1 MFSKITG
8 SKILFLVMILILGYS
23 GYALVNV
30 FLEKKEI
37 DDRLASL
44 RLEIEEMELYREEIK
59 KNKEYYSSQD
69 FLEKEA
75 RRLLNYQKT
84 GEEVIAVIPN
94 KNNQI
99 SGEKLTAKKER
110 IQEENI
116 KELSNPEKW
125 RRYFFGARD

>member
-1 MFSKITG
+1 M
-8 SKILFLVMILILGYS
+8 

-30 FLEKKEI
+30 LSEKKEI
-37 DDRLASL
+37 DNRLASL
-44 RLEIEEMELYREEIK
+44 RSEVEEMELYREEIK

-94 KNNQI
+94 KNSQI
-99 SGEKLTAKKER
+99 SGEKMTAKKEK

-116 KELSNPEKW
+116 KKLSNPKKW
-125 RRYFFGARD
+125 QRYFFGARD

>member
-1 MFSKITG
+1 MFSKIIS
-8 SKILFLVMILILGYS
+8 SKFFLLVMILALGYL
-23 GYALVNV
+23 GYTLTNV
-30 FLEKKEI
+30 VLEKKEI
-37 DDRLASL
+37 DNRLASL
-44 RLEIEEMELYREEIK
+44 RSDMKEMELNREEIE

-75 RRLLNYQKT
+75 RRLLNYQKP

-94 KNNQI
+94 KNNQT
-99 SGEKLTAKKER
+99 SEEEKTIEKKK

-125 RRYFFGARD
+125 QRYFFGARD

>member
-1 MFSKITG
+1 MFSKIIS
-8 SKILFLVMILILGYS
+8 SKFFLLVMILALGYL
-23 GYALVNV
+23 GYTLTNV
-30 FLEKKEI
+30 VLEKKEI

-44 RLEIEEMELYREEIK
+44 RSDMKEMELNREEIE

-75 RRLLNYQKT
+75 RRLLNYQKP

-94 KNNQI
+94 KNNQT
-99 SGEKLTAKKER
+99 SEEEKTIEKKK

-125 RRYFFGARD
+125 QRYFFGARD